1 MAFLL
6 RCIEEVGSRRD
17 VPLPWLFEQ
26 ATVILRKS
34 KDPRGQIAVLER
46 YAEAAERAGEQPM
59 EHLVKRLN
67 AARLPNRIASTLSVE
82 GYQ

>member
-1 MAFLL
+1 MVL
-6 RCIEEVGSRRD
+6 RAGRHH
-17 VPLPWLFEQ
+17 PP
-26 ATVILRKS
+26 
-34 KDPRGQIAVLER
+34 QIKAPPGEMAVLER